1 MKRAISLALLCAALA
16 SCAPLAP
23 LAQHAGAVPGLQAD
37 AVYRAGRAHHLAG
50 RPDLARAAYLEAVR
64 IAPMHMDARNGLAAL
79 HVERRELGPA
89 IAIWR
94 ELTVSLDM
102 ASGPA
107 SAYLFSN
114 LGRAYIL
121 NGEMDAAT
129 AALEK
134 ACLLDPLNHRTWQ
147 LLGETLRRQ
156 GQEARAEQM
165 LRQAAALRQHDLRAD
180 IAAIGSTTGVAALGQ
195 ALQASAAAPAPKPPE
210 GAGWAR
216 AYVHVSANGMMELR
230 RTNAREEEV
239 AAAPA
244 TLAPEG
250 VALLE
255 ISNGNGIAG
264 MARAVARSIG
274 EPGLQV
280 ARLSNQPGF
289 GVDQTRIEYGPGRHG
304 AARKL
309 ARRLGSAE
317 LRQVEQGARSD
328 LRLVLGR
335 DLAGNTA
342 PLRPAPTPLAAGQGR
357 AEAYA
362 WR

>member
-16 SCAPLAP
+16 SCAPLG
-23 LAQHAGAVPGLQAD
+23 QRAGAASMLEAD
-37 AVYRAGRAHHLAG
+37 GDYRAGRGHHLAG

-64 IAPMHMDARNGLAAL
+64 IAPTHQDARNGLAAL
-79 HVERRELGPA
+79 HVERRELGQA

-94 ELTVSLDM
+94 ELTAPLNM

-121 NGEMDAAT
+121 NGELESAT

-156 GQEARAEQM
+156 GQEARAESM
-165 LRQAAALRQHDLRAD
+165 LRQAATLRQHDLRAD
-180 IAAIGSTTGVAALGQ
+180 IASTGSRTAVASLGQ
-195 ALQASAAAPAPKPPE
+195 ALQAPTSAQASTPEPPQD
-210 GAGWAR
+210 AGWAR
-216 AYVHVSANGMMELR
+216 AYVQAGVDGMMELR
-230 RTNAREEEV
+230 RTSGREEEV

-244 TLAPEG
+244 AAPASVAPEG

-264 MARAVARSIG
+264 MARAVSRSID

-280 ARLSNQPGF
+280 TRLSNEPGF

-317 LRQVEQGARSD
+317 LRQVEQGERSD

-335 DLAGNTA
+335 DLAGHPT
-342 PLRPAPTPLAAGQGR
+342 PLRPAPGPLKAG
-357 AEAYA
+357 
-362 WR
+362 

>member
-16 SCAPLAP
+16 SCAPLG
-23 LAQHAGAVPGLQAD
+23 QHAGAAPDVQAD

-50 RPDLARAAYLEAVR
+50 RADLARAAYLAAVR
-64 IAPMHMDARNGLAAL
+64 TAPMHQDARNGLAAL
-79 HVERRELGPA
+79 HVERRELGQA

-94 ELTVSLDM
+94 ELTGSLNM
-102 ASGPA
+102 ASGA
-107 SAYLFSN
+107 SGAYLFSN

-121 NGEMDAAT
+121 NGQMDAAT

-165 LRQAAALRQHDLRAD
+165 LRQAATLRQHDLRAD
-180 IAAIGSTTGVAALGQ
+180 IASTGSSTGVAALGQ
-195 ALQASAAAPAPKPPE
+195 ALQAPTPAQPDD
-210 GAGWAR
+210 AGWAR
-216 AYVHVSANGMMELR
+216 SYVHVSADGMMELR
-230 RTNAREEEV
+230 RTNAREQV

-244 TLAPEG
+244 AAPASVAPEG

-274 EPGLQV
+274 EPGVQV
-280 ARLSNQPGF
+280 ARLSNEPGF
-289 GVDQTRIEYGPGRHG
+289 DVDQTRIEYGPGRGG

-317 LRQVEQGARSD
+317 LRQVEQGARAD

-335 DLAGNTA
+335 DLAGHAA
-342 PLRPAPTPLAAGQGR
+342 PLRPAPAPLKMG
-357 AEAYA
+357 
-362 WR
+362 

>member
-16 SCAPLAP
+16 SCAPLG
-23 LAQHAGAVPGLQAD
+23 QRAGAASVLEAD
-37 AVYRAGRAHHLAG
+37 GDYRAGRGHHLAG

-64 IAPMHMDARNGLAAL
+64 IAPTHQDARNGLAAL
-79 HVERRELGPA
+79 HVERRELGQA

-94 ELTVSLDM
+94 ELTAPLNM

-121 NGEMDAAT
+121 NGELESAT

-156 GQEARAEQM
+156 GQEARAGQM

-180 IAAIGSTTGVAALGQ
+180 IAATGSRTGVAALGQ
-195 ALQASAAAPAPKPPE
+195 ALQSPTPAPAPEPPE
-210 GAGWAR
+210 DAGWAR
-216 AYVHVSANGMMELR
+216 AYVHVSADGMMELR
-230 RTNAREEEV
+230 RTSAREEV
-239 AAAPA
+239 AAAPVA
-244 TLAPEG
+244 AAPASLAPEG

-280 ARLSNQPGF
+280 ARLSNEPGF

-335 DLAGNTA
+335 DLAGHPT
-342 PLRPAPTPLAAGQGR
+342 PLRPAPGPLKAG
-357 AEAYA
+357 
-362 WR
+362 

>member
-16 SCAPLAP
+16 SCAPLG
-23 LAQHAGAVPGLQAD
+23 QRAGAAPDVQAD

-50 RPDLARAAYLEAVR
+50 RADLARAAYLEAVR
-64 IAPMHMDARNGLAAL
+64 IAPMHQDARNGLAAL
-79 HVERRELGPA
+79 HVERRELGQA

-94 ELTVSLDM
+94 ELTGSLNM
-102 ASGPA
+102 ASGA
-107 SAYLFSN
+107 SGAYLFSN

-121 NGEMDAAT
+121 NGQMDAAT

-165 LRQAAALRQHDLRAD
+165 LRQAATLREHDLRAD
-180 IAAIGSTTGVAALGQ
+180 IASTGSRTGVAALGQ
-195 ALQASAAAPAPKPPE
+195 ALQAPTPAPASMPAQPE
-210 GAGWAR
+210 DAGWAR
-216 AYVHVSANGMMELR
+216 TYVHVSADGMMELR
-230 RTNAREEEV
+230 RTNAREEV
-239 AAAPA
+239 ATAPVASAPA
-244 TLAPEG
+244 SVAPEG

-280 ARLSNQPGF
+280 ARLSNEPGF
-289 GVDQTRIEYGPGRHG
+289 DVDQTRIEYGPGRGG

-335 DLAGNTA
+335 DLAGHAA
-342 PLRPAPTPLAAGQGR
+342 PLRPAPAPLKAG
-357 AEAYA
+357 
-362 WR
+362 